1 MKRSFIFRLLV
12 PLIIYLGSRFVLNQA
27 TETANNPAPYNPPP
41 SNPSIA
47 TDVAQ
52 APVAAAQNLP
62 TEQIEK
68 LIHEKIND
76 YRVSQGLPALSL
88 DYRITNE
95 ARKYSAK
102 MASGEAEFSH
112 DGFDERAENL
122 EKQALQYE
130 SVGENLAMLQGYDDL
145 ATEAVNGWIASPG
158 HRKNIVGDYE
168 LTGIGVV
175 ENAAGE
181 YYFTQ
186 LFLKRR

>member
-1 MKRSFIFRLLV
+1 MKSSSLFRLIV
-12 PLIIYLGSRFVLNQA
+12 PLLIYFGSRFVFNQT
-27 TETANNPAPYNPPP
+27 TETANNPVPSNPPP
-41 SNPSIA
+41 STPVIA
-47 TDVAQ
+47 TDVVQ
-52 APVAAAQNLP
+52 APAATEQNLP
-62 TEQIEK
+62 TDQVEQR
-68 LIHEKIND
+68 IHEKIND
-76 YRVSQGLPALSL
+76 YRVSQGLAALSL

-102 MASGEAEFSH
+102 MASGAAEFSH
-112 DGFDERAENL
+112 DGFDERAANL
-122 EKQALQYE
+122 EKQALNYE

-168 LTGIGVV
+168 LTGIGIVK
-175 ENAAGE
+175 NAAGE

>member
-1 MKRSFIFRLLV
+1 MQRSAFFRLLF
-12 PLIIYLGSRFVLNQA
+12 PLLIYFGSRFVFNQA

-41 SNPSIA
+41 SNPA
-47 TDVAQ
+47 VTNVAQ
-52 APVAAAQNLP
+52 VPAATVQNLP
-62 TEQIEK
+62 TEQIEQ

-76 YRVSQGLPALSL
+76 YRISQGLPALSL

-95 ARKYSAK
+95 SRKYSEK

-122 EKQALQYE
+122 EKQALKYE

-158 HRKNIVGDYE
+158 HHKNIVGDYE

-175 ENAAGE
+175 KNEAGE

-186 LFLKRR
+186 LFLKRL